1 MKFTMILGGRGTS
14 FLKGEARELLMSDD
28 ETDSNVPKIISSVDP
43 VKESNVRS
51 ILKGSPTQKIGQ
63 DSKPKKSLRVSN
75 TAADSSNN
83 RPDETRRIQFHIEE
97 KQAPPPKKVEK
108 VESTS
113 DEEVIKN
120 LPKPAQMMAAE
131 CRHLYF
137 IFFHN
142 QVNFFLNDKSI
153 IPKVFQ

>member
-1 MKFTMILGGRGTS
+1 MILGGRGTS
-14 FLKGEARELLMSDD
+14 FLKGEARELLVSDD

-63 DSKPKKSLRVSN
+63 DSKHKKSLRVSN

-83 RPDETRRIQFHIEE
+83 RPDETKRIQFHIEE
-97 KQAPPPKKVEK
+97 KQAPPPQKVEK
-108 VESTS
+108 VEPTS

-120 LPKPAQMMAAE
+120 FRLHK
-131 CRHLYF
+131 
-137 IFFHN
+137 
-142 QVNFFLNDKSI
+142 
-153 IPKVFQ
+153 

>member
-1 MKFTMILGGRGTS
+1 MKFFMILGGRGTS

-63 DSKPKKSLRVSN
+63 NSKPKNSLRVS
-75 TAADSSNN
+75 ADSSNS
-83 RPDETRRIQFHIEE
+83 RPDETKRIQFHIEE

-120 LPKPAQMMAAE
+120 LPKPAQM
-131 CRHLYF
+131 
-137 IFFHN
+137 IFHFFFQN
-142 QVNFFLNDKSI
+142 QVNFF
-153 IPKVFQ
+153 

>member
-1 MKFTMILGGRGTS
+1 MGCTQDIHQIERH
-14 FLKGEARELLMSDD
+14 
-28 ETDSNVPKIISSVDP
+28 NICPKIISSVDP
-43 VKESNVRS
+43 VKESSVRS
-51 ILKGSPTQKIGQ
+51 ILKGSPTQN
-63 DSKPKKSLRVSN
+63 SKPKKSLRVSN

-83 RPDETRRIQFHIEE
+83 RPDETKRIQFHIEE
-97 KQAPPPKKVEK
+97 KQAPPPQKMEK

>member
-1 MKFTMILGGRGTS
+1 MILGGRGTS

-51 ILKGSPTQKIGQ
+51 ILKGSPTQNL
-63 DSKPKKSLRVSN
+63 KPKKSLRVSN

-83 RPDETRRIQFHIEE
+83 RPDETKRIQFHIEE
-97 KQAPPPKKVEK
+97 KQAPPPQKVEK
-108 VESTS
+108 VEPTS

-120 LPKPAQMMAAE
+120 FRLHKRWLQPLDIQFVFQN
-131 CRHLYF
+131 H
-137 IFFHN
+137 
-142 QVNFFLNDKSI
+142 VNFFVNDKSFFS
-153 IPKVFQ
+153 PK

>member
-1 MKFTMILGGRGTS
+1 MILGGRGTS
-14 FLKGEARELLMSDD
+14 FLKGEARELMMSDD

-63 DSKPKKSLRVSN
+63 NSKPNKSLRVSN

-83 RPDETRRIQFHIEE
+83 RPDETKRIQFHIEE

-113 DEEVIKN
+113 DEEVMKVLTYPN
-120 LPKPAQMMAAE
+120 DGCRVQTLVFHFFFPKSSQLFGE
-131 CRHLYF
+131 
-137 IFFHN
+137 
-142 QVNFFLNDKSI
+142 
-153 IPKVFQ
+153 

>member
-1 MKFTMILGGRGTS
+1 MKFFMILGGRGTS

-63 DSKPKKSLRVSN
+63 NSKPQKSLRVSN
-75 TAADSSNN
+75 TASDSSNN
-83 RPDETRRIQFHIEE
+83 RPDETKRIQFHIEE
-97 KQAPPPKKVEK
+97 KQAPPPQKMEK

-113 DEEVIKN
+113 DEEVIK
-120 LPKPAQMMAAE
+120 KYVEQMMLQSAAT
-131 CRHLYF
+131 LYSIWHYGLWSF
-137 IFFHN
+137 QMGDTKLERFFA
-142 QVNFFLNDKSI
+142 
-153 IPKVFQ
+153 